1 MAGQVLIVGCG
12 MMTPVGL
19 STAETAASTRSRT
32 ARLTDIEWRDSR
44 FQRFTVAVV
53 PDDGLPELNPEL
65 ATPPLTYREERM
77 LRLAGPAVQQ
87 AMAPLAR
94 HAGRIPAVVALPE
107 LHTTIPIREA
117 DFLRRLAVQSGA
129 KLDPGS
135 SVALPRGRAAG
146 LSALRE
152 AVALIEGGRARF
164 VLVGGVDTYVDLYV
178 LGTLDLQ
185 KRVRTEVNADGF
197 APGEGAG
204 FVLLASAEAT
214 RELRLQA
221 LAAVLASGTSAEP
234 GHLYSETS
242 YTAEALAAAFQS
254 AFAAAPGLP
263 PAATL
268 YASFNGE
275 RYWAK
280 EFGVAVVRNKERIA
294 AEYQIEHPAECFG
307 DLGAAH
313 GAVLLGLAAFRA
325 KQTCPAGPALVFS
338 SSDYGERAAVLLGLA
353 AET

>member
-1 MAGQVLIVGCG
+1 MADHVLIVGCG
-12 MMTPVGL
+12 MLTPVGL

-32 ARLTDIEWRDSR
+32 ARLMDIEWRDSR

-53 PDDGLPELNPEL
+53 PDDGLPELHADL
-65 ATPPLTYREERM
+65 VAPPLTYREERM

-94 HAGRIPAVVALPE
+94 HAGRIPAIVALPE
-107 LHTTIPIREA
+107 IHTTIPIREP

-129 KLDPGS
+129 KLEPAS

-146 LSALRE
+146 LTAVRE
-152 AVALIEGGRARF
+152 AVAMIQGGKARF
-164 VLVGGVDTYVDLYV
+164 VLVGGVDTYIDLYV

-185 KRVRTEVNADGF
+185 KRVRTEMNADGF

-204 FVLLASAEAT
+204 FVLLASAEAA
-214 RELRLQA
+214 REHGLPA
-221 LAAVLASGTSAEP
+221 LASVLGSGVAAEP
-234 GHLYSETS
+234 GHIYSERP
-242 YTAEALAAAFQS
+242 YTAEALAVAFQA
-254 AFAAAPGLP
+254 AFAAAPGSP
-263 PAATL
+263 PATTV
-268 YASFNGE
+268 YAGLNGE

-280 EFGVAVVRNKERIA
+280 EFGVAVIRNKERLA

-307 DLGAAH
+307 DIGAAH

-325 KQTCPAGPALVFS
+325 KQTCPAGPTLVFS